1 MALNFINTNF
11 IWFLARDLAK
21 ALNMLFCTC
30 YPKFSTFSTF
40 YKFIIFFINLL
51 TLYNK
56 YGHFVLIRLD
66 QICPK
71 WIKLDQM
78 CIFHLSKNVT
88 IKSCQIYL
96 KNNHDQLFLVTFLDR
111 WGNPIWSSLIH
122 FGQIWSKKIKNKTAI
137 FILSVNVTNFYSNIF
152 RLVRKSNLIKFDQ
165 IWSILDR
172 SDPKKS
178 ITKQPFLSFM

>member
-1 MALNFINTNF
+1 MIFLQKLTSVPNLGLLSQKLANPPLNLPLH
-11 IWFLARDLAK
+11 FLIGI
-21 ALNMLFCTC
+21 
-30 YPKFSTFSTF
+30 PFSTFSTF

-78 CIFHLSKNVT
+78 CIFHLSKNVA

-96 KNNHDQLFLVTFLDR
+96 KNNHDQLFLT
-111 WGNPIWSSLIH
+111 
-122 FGQIWSKKIKNKTAI
+122 
-137 FILSVNVTNFYSNIF
+137 
-152 RLVRKSNLIKFDQ
+152 
-165 IWSILDR
+165 R
-172 SDPKKS
+172 SDEICPKWIKTDQTWS
-178 ITKQPFLSFM
+178 NFDFSPIKKR

>member
-1 MALNFINTNF
+1 MKLIFKIYVQVFKSCLLINIVKNWRKYCSLVRWRF
-11 IWFLARDLAK
+11 LWHVLRWLASFLARDLAK

-96 KNNHDQLFLVTFLDR
+96 KNNHDQLFLT
-111 WGNPIWSSLIH
+111 
-122 FGQIWSKKIKNKTAI
+122 
-137 FILSVNVTNFYSNIF
+137 
-152 RLVRKSNLIKFDQ
+152 
-165 IWSILDR
+165 R
-172 SDPKKS
+172 SDEICPKWIKMDQTWS
-178 ITKQPFLSFM
+178 NFDFSPIKKR

>member
-1 MALNFINTNF
+1 MIDSWGDHVGKRTAWSLLC
-11 IWFLARDLAK
+11 FLARDLAK

-96 KNNHDQLFLVTFLDR
+96 KNNHDQLFLTRSDEICPKMDQKR
-111 WGNPIWSSLIH
+111 
-122 FGQIWSKKIKNKTAI
+122 
-137 FILSVNVTNFYSNIF
+137 
-152 RLVRKSNLIKFDQ
+152 SNLIKF
-165 IWSILDR
+165 SL
-172 SDPKKS
+172 
-178 ITKQPFLSFM
+178 T